1 MEKNSTNNQ
10 NVTKEKLRLIDEILC
25 YKFNFGEVTVKTI
38 DILFTLVII
47 TIGIMARIHLFN
59 IASGDYSSAFADWMS
74 EIDAAGGWAYIGI
87 DPVTSDASTFDYNCI
102 FQYCLCLL
110 YTIGGGKI
118 ADIVLVKMLSCIFDF
133 VLVFNATRVTYVL
146 TGSVRKSMMV
156 MAGVTLLPTVIMNSA
171 AWAQNDAIFTSFLML
186 SFYSFLKK
194 RDFRTWLYVS
204 IAFIFKQQTI
214 FFLPFLILMWLK
226 NKTKIRYI
234 LLMPVVYFV
243 QVIPAWIAGRSLG
256 SLLGIYSNQVGMFS
270 RLSMNYPN
278 LYTVITAEISQSM
291 RKIVIPSATLIT
303 VMLMG
308 ILAYYIYE
316 KKFEITNEFMIS
328 LIVFTSALIVFCLPV
343 MHERYAYI
351 PEVFGV
357 IYAMYGYRKF
367 SCFVG
372 IETLAIV
379 TYIRYLFGSNVTYLY
394 PFAMINLCIILV
406 MGYDLYKQINDNAVQ
421 VSE

>member
-1 MEKNSTNNQ
+1 MKNTNKTNQ
-10 NVTKEKLRLIDEILC
+10 NVTNEKPRLIDEILR
-25 YKFNFGEVTVKTI
+25 YEFKFGSLTVKTI
-38 DILFTLVII
+38 DVLFCLVIF
-47 TIGIMARIHLFN
+47 TIGLLARLYLFD
-59 IASGDYSSAFADWMS
+59 IASGDYTSAFADWMS

-87 DPVTSDASTFDYNCI
+87 DPATSDASTFDYNCI
-102 FQYCLCLL
+102 FQYCLCFL
-110 YTIGGGKI
+110 YMIGGGNV
-118 ADIVLVKMLSCIFDF
+118 ADIVLVKTLSVIFDF
-133 VLVFNATRVTYVL
+133 VLIFNATRVAYVL

-156 MAGVTLLPTVIMNSA
+156 MAGVTLLPTVILNSS

-186 SFYSFLKK
+186 SFYSFLKG

-204 IAFIFKQQTI
+204 IAFIFKQQTL

-234 LLMPVVYFV
+234 LLMPVIYFV

-278 LYTVITAEISQSM
+278 LYTVITSEISQSM
-291 RKIVIPSATLIT
+291 RKILIPSATLIT
-303 VMLMG
+303 VMILG

-316 KKFEITNEFMIS
+316 KQFEITNEFMIS
-328 LIVFTSALIVFCLPV
+328 LVVFTSALIVFCLPV
-343 MHERYAYI
+343 MHERYAFI

-357 IYAMYGYRKF
+357 IYGMFGYRKF
-367 SCFVG
+367 CTFVG

-394 PFAMINLCIILV
+394 PFAMINLCLILV
-406 MGYDLYKQINDNAVQ
+406 MGYDLYKQINKANG
-421 VSE
+421 